1 MELILELAETKFMD
15 KDIFIEQ
22 GHDGLGSRK
31 LLIENI
37 LFTAGTHSRAW
48 TKRNFVS

>member
-1 MELILELAETKFMD
+1 MD

-22 GHDGLGSRK
+22 GHDGLESGK

-37 LFTAGTHSRAW
+37 LFTAGIHLQARMDKA
-48 TKRNFVS
+48 